1 MEQKDYWNR
10 AAADKEF
17 TTPFQLDAFEKYVAR
32 DALVLDVGCGYGR
45 TLDELY
51 RAGWRSLIGIDF
63 SEAMIERGRAA
74 YPHLDLRVKRS
85 AEKIDLPDE
94 SVDAVILFAVLTCI
108 RTNDEQR
115 RLIAEILRVLR
126 PGGILYVNDFLL
138 NADERNTARYEKFKD
153 KYGAYG
159 IFELPECAIC
169 RHHDERWIK
178 ELLHCFRELEYSCLT
193 FTTMNGHK
201 SNGFYFI
208 GRVKSRD

>member
-1 MEQKDYWNR
+1 MNPKDYWNK

-17 TTPFQLDAFEKYVAR
+17 TTPFQLAAFEKYVPR
-32 DALVLDVGCGYGR
+32 EALVLDVGCGYGR

-51 RAGWRSLIGIDF
+51 RAGWRGLIGIDF

-85 AEKIDLPDE
+85 AEKIDLPDA
-94 SVDAVILFAVLTCI
+94 SADAVILFAVLTCI
-108 RTNDEQR
+108 SSNAEQER
-115 RLIAEILRVLR
+115 MISEIRRVLR

-201 SNGFYFI
+201 SNVFYFI

>member
-1 MEQKDYWNR
+1 MNQKDYWNK

-17 TTPFQLDAFEKYVAR
+17 TTPFQLAAFEKYVPR
-32 DALVLDVGCGYGR
+32 EALVLDVGCGYGR

-51 RAGWRSLIGIDF
+51 RAGWRGLIGIDF

-85 AEKIDLPDE
+85 AEQIDLPDA
-94 SVDAVILFAVLTCI
+94 SADAVILFAVLTCI
-108 RTNDEQR
+108 SSNAEQER
-115 RLIAEILRVLR
+115 MISEIRRVLR

-201 SNGFYFI
+201 SNVFYFI

>member
-17 TTPFQLDAFEKYVAR
+17 TTPFQLDAFEKYAAR

-51 RAGWRSLIGIDF
+51 RAGWRGLIGIDF

-85 AEKIDLPDE
+85 AEQIDLPDAGAG
-94 SVDAVILFAVLTCI
+94 AVILFAVLTCVSSNAEQERMISEI
-108 RTNDEQR
+108 R
-115 RLIAEILRVLR
+115 RVLR

-138 NADERNTARYEKFKD
+138 NTDERNIARYEKFKD
-153 KYGAYG
+153 KYG
-159 IFELPECAIC
+159 
-169 RHHDERWIK
+169 
-178 ELLHCFRELEYSCLT
+178 EYASSNSPRAPSAA
-193 FTTMNGHK
+193 TTTKNGSKHSSAPSQN
-201 SNGFYFI
+201 SNTAA
-208 GRVKSRD
+208 

>member
-10 AAADKEF
+10 AAADKKF
-17 TTPFQLDAFEKYVAR
+17 TTPFQLEVFEKYVPR

-51 RAGWRSLIGIDF
+51 RAGWLSLIGVDF

-85 AEKIDLPDE
+85 AEKIDMPDGGA
-94 SVDAVILFAVLTCI
+94 DAVILFAVLTCI
-108 RTNDEQR
+108 SSNEEQER
-115 RLIAEILRVLR
+115 MIAEIRRVLR
-126 PGGILYVNDFLL
+126 PNGILYVNDFLL
-138 NADERNTARYEKFKD
+138 NTDERNVARYEKFKD
-153 KYGAYG
+153 KYGEYG
-159 IFELPECAIC
+159 VFELPGGAVC
-169 RHHDERWIK
+169 RHHDEKWIK
-178 ELLHCFRELEYSCLT
+178 ELLCGFTELEYSRLT

-208 GRVKSRD
+208 GRAK